1 MSDDVIQ
8 ACNLSKVF
16 QLEGTDVNAF
26 TDISLSI
33 ARSQMVAIMGPS
45 GSGKSTLLHVMG
57 GIEPPTSGEI
67 RIDGAN
73 VADLDDQ
80 TLTLLRRRKIGFV
93 FQSFNLVPTLSVI
106 ENVTLPL
113 ILDGVSVREA
123 EPRAIL
129 QLERVGLSH
138 RLRHLPSQL
147 SGGEQ
152 QRVAIA
158 RALVIN
164 PSLILADEPTGNLD
178 SVRGREI
185 TRLLCDVAH
194 TGQQTVVVVTHDI
207 RVASQA
213 DRLIV
218 LLDGRIRYDGRPGTD
233 AEWMAALKLEVDG

>member
-1 MSDDVIQ
+1 
-8 ACNLSKVF
+8 
-16 QLEGTDVNAF
+16 
-26 TDISLSI
+26 
-33 ARSQMVAIMGPS
+33 
-45 GSGKSTLLHVMG
+45 
-57 GIEPPTSGEI
+57 
-67 RIDGAN
+67 
-73 VADLDDQ
+73 
-80 TLTLLRRRKIGFV
+80 
-93 FQSFNLVPTLSVI
+93 LSVI

-113 ILDGVSVREA
+113 ILDGVSAREA

-233 AEWMAALKLEVDG
+233 AEWMAALKLEIDG

>member
-57 GIEPPTSGEI
+57 GIEPPTSGDI

-113 ILDGVSVREA
+113 VLDGVSAREA

-147 SGGEQ
+147 YLSIICCN
-152 QRVAIA
+152 A
-158 RALVIN
+158 
-164 PSLILADEPTGNLD
+164 TFF
-178 SVRGREI
+178 
-185 TRLLCDVAH
+185 
-194 TGQQTVVVVTHDI
+194 
-207 RVASQA
+207 
-213 DRLIV
+213 
-218 LLDGRIRYDGRPGTD
+218 
-233 AEWMAALKLEVDG
+233 

>member
-1 MSDDVIQ
+1 MSDDVIR

-16 QLEGTDVNAF
+16 QLEGTNVTAF
-26 TDISLSI
+26 SEISLSI

-73 VADLDDQ
+73 VAELDDQ
-80 TLTLLRRRKIGFV
+80 ALTLLRRRKIGFV

-113 ILDGVSVREA
+113 ILDSVSAREA
-123 EPRAIL
+123 QPRAIE
-129 QLERVGLSH
+129 QLKRVGLSH

-194 TGQQTVVVVTHDI
+194 SGLQTVVVVTHDI

-233 AEWMAALKLEVDG
+233 AEWMAALKLEIDG

>member
-1 MSDDVIQ
+1 MSDDVIR

-16 QLEGTDVNAF
+16 QLEGTNVTAF
-26 TDISLSI
+26 SEISLSI

-73 VADLDDQ
+73 VAELDDQ
-80 TLTLLRRRKIGFV
+80 ALTLLRRRKIGFV

-113 ILDGVSVREA
+113 ILDSVSAREA
-123 EPRAIL
+123 QPRAIE
-129 QLERVGLSH
+129 QLKRVGLSH

-194 TGQQTVVVVTHDI
+194 SGLQTVVVVTHDI

-233 AEWMAALKLEVDG
+233 VEWMAALKLEIDG

>member
-1 MSDDVIQ
+1 MSTGLIRIRGARQ
-8 ACNLSKVF
+8 HNLKN
-16 QLEGTDVNAF
+16 LDL
-26 TDISLSI
+26 DI
-33 ARSQMVAIMGPS
+33 RTGEMTVVTGPS
-45 GSGKSTLLHVMG
+45 GSGKSTLLHVIG

-80 TLTLLRRRKIGFV
+80 ALTLLRRRRIGFV

-113 ILDGVSVREA
+113 ILDGVSAREA

-129 QLERVGLSH
+129 QLDRVGLSH

-194 TGQQTVVVVTHDI
+194 SGLQTVVVVTHDI

-233 AEWMAALKLEVDG
+233 AEWMAALKLEIDG